1 MEESVRSVVYA
12 GQRFE
17 WVFATPFVSPTLP
30 LRQSLMSHPQ
40 DQPHNQSV
48 SWQYHLFFLLSLSS
62 FIGRHCYNFYQLESS
77 TFSDFPGNE
86 SSEEA
91 PQVGEGL
98 ISAVPQKDAT
108 TFVIS
113 GKSLGLSANET
124 IAH

>member
-1 MEESVRSVVYA
+1 MGVRYPF
-12 GQRFE
+12 RFSYVTLAT
-17 WVFATPFVSPTLP
+17 VFK
-30 LRQSLMSHPQ
+30 SHPQ

-48 SWQYHLFFLLSLSS
+48 SLQYHLFFLLSLSS